1 MAARSN
7 TRFGRWAIAACLLA
21 AVGCASEDTQSAL
34 HKVTP
39 SFMLSDQDKAERQ
52 LKDPEAL
59 HLAYGK
65 FQEQV
70 GQATEARKSYESAL
84 HDDPQSVDAVLGLA
98 RLDQL
103 ADHPKDAE
111 NGFQKAI
118 RLKPGDPKVL
128 ASLGQFYVSQ
138 KRWPDAFQSLNAAIA
153 AAPGEAFYK
162 HELAVAK
169 TASGDVNAGIAL
181 FSQLVGPDKAHY
193 NVAYILRRE
202 GKTEDAIQQCRI
214 TLTMNPSFEPA
225 KTMLAQI
232 HEAQVAQTRGPAPR
246 GANPSSPSAVT
257 ASAVG
262 TSNQPI
268 SGASQASWQPP
279 AAKPVPRA
287 LPVTESDSMYDTS
300 TPPSS
305 TAASDRSTSGFGS
318 TDPWGR

>member
-1 MAARSN
+1 MRERSD

-70 GQATEARKSYESAL
+70 GQSVEARKSYEAAL
-84 HDDPQSVDAVLGLA
+84 RDDPQSVDAVLGLA

-111 NGFQKAI
+111 TGFQKAL

-169 TASGDVNAGIAL
+169 TASGDVSAGLAL

-202 GKTEDAIQQCRI
+202 GKTEDAVRQCQI
-214 TLTMNPSFEPA
+214 TLTMNPNFEPA

-232 HEAQVAQTRGPAPR
+232 HEGLVAQSRGPSPR

-262 TSNQPI
+262 TSNQPV

-279 AAKPVPRA
+279 AKPAPRA
-287 LPVTESDSMYDTS
+287 LPVTESDSMYDTP
-300 TPPSS
+300 TPPGS
-305 TAASDRSTSGFGS
+305 TATSDRSASSSGL
-318 TDPWGR
+318 TDPWAH

>member
-70 GQATEARKSYESAL
+70 GQSVEARKSYESAL

-111 NGFQKAI
+111 TGFQKALRI
-118 RLKPGDPKVL
+118 KPGDPKVL

-169 TASGDVNAGIAL
+169 TASGDVNAGLAL

-202 GKTEDAIQQCRI
+202 GKTEEAIQQCKI
-214 TLTMNPSFEPA
+214 TLTMNPNFEPA
-225 KTMLAQI
+225 KTMLVQI
-232 HEAQVAQTRGPAPR
+232 HEGRVAQSRAPTQR

-262 TSNQPI
+262 TSNQPV

-279 AAKPVPRA
+279 AKPAPRA
-287 LPVTESDSMYDTS
+287 LPVTESDSMYDTP
-300 TPPSS
+300 TPPNS
-305 TAASDRSTSGFGS
+305 TAASDRSASGFGS